1 MDRRTVIKENF
12 MFSKV
17 FKNGRYASNDFLT
30 VYVLKNYNRKAPAKF
45 GVSVSAKNG
54 CAVRRNRAKRVIR
67 EAFAALRGRIPR
79 GYLIVAVGKKPCFDK
94 TNKMP
99 SVLGAM
105 ESALIR
111 LNLIDGTPKKIL

>member
-1 MDRRTVIKENF
+1 VIKENF

-17 FKNGRYASNDFLT
+17 FKNGRYASNNFLT
-30 VYVLKNYNRKAPAKF
+30 VYVLKNYNKKAPVKF

-67 EAFAALRGRIPR
+67 EAFAGVYSRVPP

-94 TNKMP
+94 TNKTP
-99 SVLGAM
+99 SVLEAL
-105 ESALIR
+105 ESALKR
-111 LNLIDGTPKKIL
+111 LNLL